1 MAGRGGARVGAGRKR
16 GGANKATIERE
27 ALAARILAEQAG
39 KPGKKLARE
48 VLDDFMQ
55 LFTGL
60 AAHYQP
66 LPPGVLPGPNQTPD
80 EAKFDK
86 YARFA
91 IDCAKELAGFQSPRL
106 KAVLLSQETLP
117 GGAPAQQ
124 AGGMVSGSPS
134 VLSPQQAYKL
144 LRDRD
149 TIDVTPNA
157 SAKAVARKVG

>member
-27 ALAARILAEQAG
+27 ALAQRILAEQAG
-39 KPGKKLARE
+39 KPGKKLGKE

-60 AAHYQP
+60 AAFHQP
-66 LPPGVLPGPNQTPD
+66 LPPGQLAGPNQAPD
-80 EAKFDK
+80 EEKFKTYAKF
-86 YARFA
+86 A
-91 IDCAKELAGFQSPRL
+91 IECAKELAGYQSPRL
-106 KAVLLSQETLP
+106 KAVLLSQEVVP
-117 GGAPAQQ
+117 GGPAQQ
-124 AGGMVSGSPS
+124 AGGTVMGMPS

-149 TIDVTPNA
+149 VIDVTPA
-157 SAKAVARKVG
+157 ATAKALARKVG